1 MDSSRL
7 DPNHLPTPFSA
18 AEIAAACRPGRTL
31 RYQIERAG
39 QPPVVRVSRY
49 VETDTTGGV
58 QESWEE
64 PLDGRRLTEP
74 TQERST
80 WLDLQRHAS
89 FDAATTAR
97 DDETIEIPAG
107 TFDCYRYARTDEKG
121 TWRFWFAMSLPGQPV
136 RFEGRIGDEQIV
148 SATLLENSA
157 APP

>member
-1 MDSSRL
+1 MDSRRL

-18 AEIAAACRPGRTL
+18 AEIAAACRPGRAL

-39 QPPVVRVSRY
+39 RPPIVRVSRY
-49 VETDTTGGV
+49 VETDAIGAV

-64 PLDGRRLTEP
+64 SLDGRRLTEP

-97 DDETIEIPAG
+97 EDEAIETPAG
-107 TFDCYRYARTDEKG
+107 AFSCHRYTRTDDKG
-121 TWRFWFAMSLPGQPV
+121 TWRFWFAKSLPGQPV
-136 RFEGRIGDEQIV
+136 RFEGGIGDEQIF
-148 SATLLENSA
+148 SATLLENIP
-157 APP
+157 APH